1 MKHFLLLLRFKVGSI
16 ILERF
21 IYLFIEIWLKKSSLE
36 IFSNRLIESRV
47 LIHVDISKLEFSL
60 NYRLYRSRQEE
71 NIHVSKRALSTKD
84 SRLRMR
90 KEKRRK
96 KKETRSNDKEE
107 DRVAPRKNYRG
118 ERLASN
124 TGVCQS
130 GEEWESSPRE
140 DGRMKERGGRGRE
153 KFEKCT
159 APFFIIRLP
168 SSISE
173 GGKRVSTLP
182 RNPWPAPSLFTI
194 LTNPLLLMALPWLC
208 RLMAARSINRNSIP
222 ALRGPRRSNE

>member
-1 MKHFLLLLRFKVGSI
+1 M
-16 ILERF
+16 
-21 IYLFIEIWLKKSSLE
+21 E

-47 LIHVDISKLEFSL
+47 LIHVDISKRVFLKLSSL
-60 NYRLYRSRQEE
+60 SIETRGKYPCFQTR
-71 NIHVSKRALSTKD
+71 VVDKRFAFAN
-84 SRLRMR
+84 
-90 KEKRRK
+90 EKRRK

-140 DGRMKERGGRGRE
+140 DGRMKEREGRGRE

-182 RNPWPAPSLFTI
+182 RNP
-194 LTNPLLLMALPWLC
+194 
-208 RLMAARSINRNSIP
+208 
-222 ALRGPRRSNE
+222 

>member
-47 LIHVDISKLEFSL
+47 LIHVDISKRVFLKLSSL
-60 NYRLYRSRQEE
+60 SIETRGKYPCFQTR
-71 NIHVSKRALSTKD
+71 VVDKRFAFAN
-84 SRLRMR
+84 
-90 KEKRRK
+90 EKRRK

-140 DGRMKERGGRGRE
+140 NGRMKERGGRGGKIWE
-153 KFEKCT
+153 MHCSVLYYSV
-159 APFFIIRLP
+159 AVIHLW
-168 SSISE
+168 
-173 GGKRVSTLP
+173 GGKKSVYVTAESVTRAEPLYNINQP
-182 RNPWPAPSLFTI
+182 PLINGPAL
-194 LTNPLLLMALPWLC
+194 ALPLNG
-208 RLMAARSINRNSIP
+208 RTID
-222 ALRGPRRSNE
+222 

>member
-36 IFSNRLIESRV
+36 IFSNRLIDSRV
-47 LIHVDISKLEFSL
+47 LIHVDISKRVFLKLSSL
-60 NYRLYRSRQEE
+60 SIETRGKYPCFQTR
-71 NIHVSKRALSTKD
+71 VVDKRFAFAN
-84 SRLRMR
+84 
-90 KEKRRK
+90 EKRRK

-173 GGKRVSTLP
+173 GGKRVSTAESVTRAEPLYNINQP
-182 RNPWPAPSLFTI
+182 PLINGPAL
-194 LTNPLLLMALPWLC
+194 ALPLNG
-208 RLMAARSINRNSIP
+208 RTID
-222 ALRGPRRSNE
+222 

>member
-1 MKHFLLLLRFKVGSI
+1 MKHFLLLLRFKAGSI

-36 IFSNRLIESRV
+36 IFSNRLIDSRV
-47 LIHVDISKLEFSL
+47 LIHVDISKRVFLKLSSL
-60 NYRLYRSRQEE
+60 SIETRGKYPCFQTR
-71 NIHVSKRALSTKD
+71 VVDKRFAFAN
-84 SRLRMR
+84 
-90 KEKRRK
+90 EKRRK

>member
-140 DGRMKERGGRGRE
+140 DGRMKERGGRGGKIWE
-153 KFEKCT
+153 MHCSVLYYSV
-159 APFFIIRLP
+159 AVIHLW
-168 SSISE
+168 
-173 GGKRVSTLP
+173 GGKKSVYVTAESVTRAEPLYNINQSPLI
-182 RNPWPAPSLFTI
+182 NGPAL
-194 LTNPLLLMALPWLC
+194 ALPLNG
-208 RLMAARSINRNSIP
+208 RTID
-222 ALRGPRRSNE
+222 

>member
-1 MKHFLLLLRFKVGSI
+1 M
-16 ILERF
+16 
-21 IYLFIEIWLKKSSLE
+21 E
-36 IFSNRLIESRV
+36 IFSNRLIDSRV
-47 LIHVDISKLEFSL
+47 LIHVDIFKRVFLKLSSL
-60 NYRLYRSRQEE
+60 SIETRGKYPCFQTR
-71 NIHVSKRALSTKD
+71 VVDKRFAFANEK
-84 SRLRMR
+84 R
-90 KEKRRK
+90 KKERRK

-140 DGRMKERGGRGRE
+140 DGRMKEREGRGRE

-173 GGKRVSTLP
+173 GEKKSVYVTAESVTRAEPLYNINQPPLING
-182 RNPWPAPSLFTI
+182 PAL
-194 LTNPLLLMALPWLC
+194 ALPLNG
-208 RLMAARSINRNSIP
+208 RTID
-222 ALRGPRRSNE
+222 

>member
-47 LIHVDISKLEFSL
+47 LIHVDISKRVFLKLSSL
-60 NYRLYRSRQEE
+60 SIETRGKYPCFQTR
-71 NIHVSKRALSTKD
+71 VVDKRFAFAN
-84 SRLRMR
+84 
-90 KEKRRK
+90 EKRRK

-173 GGKRVSTLP
+173 GGKRVSTAESVTRAEPLYNINQP
-182 RNPWPAPSLFTI
+182 PLINGPAL
-194 LTNPLLLMALPWLC
+194 ALPLNG
-208 RLMAARSINRNSIP
+208 RTID
-222 ALRGPRRSNE
+222 

>member
-1 MKHFLLLLRFKVGSI
+1 M
-16 ILERF
+16 
-21 IYLFIEIWLKKSSLE
+21 
-36 IFSNRLIESRV
+36 
-47 LIHVDISKLEFSL
+47 
-60 NYRLYRSRQEE
+60 
-71 NIHVSKRALSTKD
+71 
-84 SRLRMR
+84 
-90 KEKRRK
+90 
-96 KKETRSNDKEE
+96 
-107 DRVAPRKNYRG
+107 APRKNYRG

-182 RNPWPAPSLFTI
+182 RNP
-194 LTNPLLLMALPWLC
+194 
-208 RLMAARSINRNSIP
+208 
-222 ALRGPRRSNE
+222 

>member
-84 SRLRMR
+84 SRLQMR
-90 KEKRRK
+90 KEERRRKREATTKRRIAWRLEK
-96 KKETRSNDKEE
+96 ITE
-107 DRVAPRKNYRG
+107 A
-118 ERLASN
+118 RLASN

>member
-1 MKHFLLLLRFKVGSI
+1 MKHFLLLLRFKAGSI

-47 LIHVDISKLEFSL
+47 LIHVDISKRVFLKLSSL
-60 NYRLYRSRQEE
+60 SIETRGKYPCFQTR
-71 NIHVSKRALSTKD
+71 VVDKRFAFAN
-84 SRLRMR
+84 
-90 KEKRRK
+90 EKRRK

-140 DGRMKERGGRGRE
+140 DGRMKERGGRGGKIWE
-153 KFEKCT
+153 MHCSVLYYSV
-159 APFFIIRLP
+159 AVIHLW
-168 SSISE
+168 
-173 GGKRVSTLP
+173 GGKKRVSTLP